1 MAARKKLAAA
11 QAKLQNGRNKNL
23 EKLLEPH
30 LDVHGSHR
38 NYLVH
43 WFITY
48 LRNLHRGYNQVTK
61 YHGHRSTPQKKPKRI
76 DYILD
81 PAVTPSPKKRWLTLF
96 TVLIYIYIYVYLY

>member
-30 LDVHGSHR
+30 LDVHGSDR
-38 NYLVH
+38 NYLVN

-48 LRNLHRGYNQVTK
+48 LRNLCRGYNQLTK
-61 YHGHRSTPQKKPKRI
+61 YHGHRSTPKEKAEKSCL
-76 DYILD
+76 YFGSCSD
-81 PAVTPSPKKRWLTLF
+81 PPPKKKK
-96 TVLIYIYIYVYLY
+96 VVDVVC

>member
-30 LDVHGSHR
+30 LDVHGSDR
-38 NYLVH
+38 NYLGN

-48 LRNLHRGYNQVTK
+48 LRNLYRGYNQVSK
-61 YHGHRSTPQKKPKRI
+61 YQGHRSTPQKKRKELPI
-76 DYILD
+76 FWILQW
-81 PAVTPSPKKRWLTLF
+81 APSK
-96 TVLIYIYIYVYLY
+96 